1 MIKLPETTEYIIEK
15 IEKNGFEAFAVGGCI
30 RDSLLGRVPNDWDI
44 ATSAKPEDIMNIFEN
59 TVETG
64 IEHGTVTVV
73 INKEPYEVLG
83 RVPNDWDIATSAKPE
98 DIMNI
103 FENTVETGIEH
114 GTVTVVINKEPY
126 EVTTYRIDGDYTD
139 GRHPDSVEFTFTE
152 NIEEDLSRR
161 DFTINAM
168 AYNNSTGL
176 VDVFGGRDDLEN
188 KVIRCVGDPRKRF
201 EEDALRMMRGIRF
214 SAQLGFS
221 IESDTFKAIEEMSDL
236 ISAVSIERI
245 NVEFTKT
252 LMSDAKKIMIYHE
265 RGILKNILPELYKI
279 DSGDYNREFSAVEMI
294 KMGVNCADLCK
305 KDLACRLAG
314 FFIYINEAIGLENT
328 RKILK
333 KMRYDNKT
341 ISKACELLKYGM
353 RNISNNKEDLK
364 YLLMKL
370 DSVEML
376 EDLIDLKAAEV
387 DISKACE
394 LLKYGMRN
402 ISNNKEDL
410 KYLLMKLDS
419 VEMLEDLIDLK
430 AAEVD
435 TYLEE
440 RKSKFEEKSEEEK
453 KIESVGIEVLEAFTV
468 EALIVLNNVENTLK
482 EIVDNGEC
490 FRVKDL
496 DINGKDLIAAGIKP
510 GKEIGEML
518 NKILKEVIKNP
529 DINKKEKLLE
539 MIK

>member
-1 MIKLPETTEYIIEK
+1 MIKLPETTAYIIER

-44 ATSAKPEDIMNIFEN
+44 TTSAKPEDIMNIFEN

-73 INKEPYEVLG
+73 I
-83 RVPNDWDIATSAKPE
+83 D
-98 DIMNI
+98 
-103 FENTVETGIEH
+103 
-114 GTVTVVINKEPY
+114 KEPY

-139 GRHPDSVEFTFTE
+139 GRHPDSVEFTE

-176 VDVFGGRDDLEN
+176 VDVFGGREDLEN
-188 KVIRCVGDPRKRF
+188 RVIRCVGNPKKRF

-221 IESDTFKAIEEMSDL
+221 IDKDTFNAIEEMADS

-265 RGILKNILPELYKI
+265 TGILKNVLPELYTIEKENLRK
-279 DSGDYNREFSAVEMI
+279 DFSIEKSI
-294 KMGVNCADLCK
+294 KMGIDCADLCK

-314 FFIYINEAIGLENT
+314 FFVYINEVIGIENT
-328 RKILK
+328 KKILK

-341 ISKACELLKYGM
+341 ISKTCELLKYSM

-370 DSVEML
+370 DSVEL
-376 EDLIDLKAAEV
+376 
-387 DISKACE
+387 
-394 LLKYGMRN
+394 
-402 ISNNKEDL
+402 
-410 KYLLMKLDS
+410 
-419 VEMLEDLIDLK
+419 LEDLIDLK

-435 TYLEE
+435 TYLETQ
-440 RKSKFEEKSEEEK
+440 K
-453 KIESVGIEVLEAFTV
+453 KIFEDESTKNDELDKVGLEVLEAFTV
-468 EALIVLNNVENTLK
+468 ESLIVLNNVENTLK
-482 EIVDNGEC
+482 EIVDNKEC

-496 DINGKDLIAAGIKP
+496 DINGKDLIAAGVKP

-539 MIK
+539 IIK

>member
-1 MIKLPETTEYIIEK
+1 MIKLPETTAYIIER

-44 ATSAKPEDIMNIFEN
+44 TTSAKPADIMNIFEN

-73 INKEPYEVLG
+73 I
-83 RVPNDWDIATSAKPE
+83 D
-98 DIMNI
+98 
-103 FENTVETGIEH
+103 
-114 GTVTVVINKEPY
+114 KEPY

-139 GRHPDSVEFTFTE
+139 GRHPDSVEFTE

-176 VDVFGGRDDLEN
+176 VDVFGGREDLEN
-188 KVIRCVGDPRKRF
+188 RVIRCVGNPKKRF

-221 IESDTFKAIEEMSDL
+221 IDKDTFKAIEEMADS

-265 RGILKNILPELYKI
+265 TGILKNVLPELYTIEKENLRK
-279 DSGDYNREFSAVEMI
+279 DFSIEKSI
-294 KMGVNCADLCK
+294 KMGIDCADLCK

-314 FFIYINEAIGLENT
+314 FFVYINEAIGIENT
-328 RKILK
+328 KKILK

-341 ISKACELLKYGM
+341 ISKTCELLKYSM

-370 DSVEML
+370 DSVEL
-376 EDLIDLKAAEV
+376 
-387 DISKACE
+387 
-394 LLKYGMRN
+394 
-402 ISNNKEDL
+402 
-410 KYLLMKLDS
+410 
-419 VEMLEDLIDLK
+419 LEDLIDLK

-435 TYLEE
+435 TYLETQ
-440 RKSKFEEKSEEEK
+440 K
-453 KIESVGIEVLEAFTV
+453 KIFEDESTKNDESDKVGLEVLEAFTV
-468 EALIVLNNVENTLK
+468 ESLIVLNNVENTLK
-482 EIVDNGEC
+482 EIVDNKEC

-496 DINGKDLIAAGIKP
+496 DINGKDLIAAGVKP

-539 MIK
+539 IIK

>member
-1 MIKLPETTEYIIEK
+1 MIKLPETTAYIIER

-44 ATSAKPEDIMNIFEN
+44 TTSAKPEDIMNIFEN

-73 INKEPYEVLG
+73 I
-83 RVPNDWDIATSAKPE
+83 D
-98 DIMNI
+98 
-103 FENTVETGIEH
+103 
-114 GTVTVVINKEPY
+114 KEPY

-139 GRHPDSVEFTFTE
+139 GRHPDSVEFTE

-176 VDVFGGRDDLEN
+176 VDVFGGREDLEN
-188 KVIRCVGDPRKRF
+188 RVIRCVGNPKKRF

-221 IESDTFKAIEEMSDL
+221 IDKDTFKAIEEMADS

-265 RGILKNILPELYKI
+265 TGILKNVLPELYTIEKENLRK
-279 DSGDYNREFSAVEMI
+279 DFSIEKSI
-294 KMGVNCADLCK
+294 KMGIDCADLCK

-314 FFIYINEAIGLENT
+314 FFVYINEVIGIENT
-328 RKILK
+328 KKILK

-341 ISKACELLKYGM
+341 ISKTCELLKYSM

-370 DSVEML
+370 DSVEL
-376 EDLIDLKAAEV
+376 
-387 DISKACE
+387 
-394 LLKYGMRN
+394 
-402 ISNNKEDL
+402 
-410 KYLLMKLDS
+410 
-419 VEMLEDLIDLK
+419 LEDLIDLK

-435 TYLEE
+435 TYLETQ
-440 RKSKFEEKSEEEK
+440 K
-453 KIESVGIEVLEAFTV
+453 KIFEYESTKNDESDKVGLEVLEAFTV
-468 EALIVLNNVENTLK
+468 ESLIVLNNVENTLK
-482 EIVDNGEC
+482 EIVDNKEC

-496 DINGKDLIAAGIKP
+496 DINGKDLIAAGVKP

-539 MIK
+539 IIK

>member
-1 MIKLPETTEYIIEK
+1 MIKLPEATAYIIER

-44 ATSAKPEDIMNIFEN
+44 TTSAKPEDIMNIFEN

-73 INKEPYEVLG
+73 IY
-83 RVPNDWDIATSAKPE
+83 
-98 DIMNI
+98 
-103 FENTVETGIEH
+103 
-114 GTVTVVINKEPY
+114 KEPY

-139 GRHPDSVEFTFTE
+139 GRHPDSVEFTE

-176 VDVFGGRDDLEN
+176 VDVFGGREDLEN
-188 KVIRCVGDPRKRF
+188 RVIRCVGNPKKRF

-221 IESDTFKAIEEMSDL
+221 IEKDTFKAIEEMADS

-265 RGILKNILPELYKI
+265 TGILKNVLPELYTIEKENLRK
-279 DSGDYNREFSAVEMI
+279 DFSIEKSI
-294 KMGVNCADLCK
+294 KMGIDCANLCK

-314 FFIYINEAIGLENT
+314 FFVYINEAIGIENT
-328 RKILK
+328 KKILK

-341 ISKACELLKYGM
+341 ISKTCELLKYSM

-370 DSVEML
+370 DSVEL
-376 EDLIDLKAAEV
+376 
-387 DISKACE
+387 
-394 LLKYGMRN
+394 
-402 ISNNKEDL
+402 
-410 KYLLMKLDS
+410 
-419 VEMLEDLIDLK
+419 LEDLIDLK

-435 TYLEE
+435 TYLETQ
-440 RKSKFEEKSEEEK
+440 K
-453 KIESVGIEVLEAFTV
+453 KIFEDESTKNDESDKVGLEVLEAFTV
-468 EALIVLNNVENTLK
+468 ESLIVLNNVENTLK
-482 EIVDNGEC
+482 EIVDNKEC

-496 DINGKDLIAAGIKP
+496 DINGKDLIAAGVKP

-539 MIK
+539 IIK

>member
-1 MIKLPETTEYIIEK
+1 MIKLPETTAYIIER

-44 ATSAKPEDIMNIFEN
+44 TTSAKPEDIMNIFEN

-73 INKEPYEVLG
+73 I
-83 RVPNDWDIATSAKPE
+83 D
-98 DIMNI
+98 
-103 FENTVETGIEH
+103 
-114 GTVTVVINKEPY
+114 KEPY

-139 GRHPDSVEFTFTE
+139 GRHPDSVEFTE

-176 VDVFGGRDDLEN
+176 VDVFGGREDLEN
-188 KVIRCVGDPRKRF
+188 RVIRCVGNPKKRF

-221 IESDTFKAIEEMSDL
+221 IDKDTFKAIEEMADS

-265 RGILKNILPELYKI
+265 TGILKNVLPELYTIEKENLRK
-279 DSGDYNREFSAVEMI
+279 DFSIEKSI
-294 KMGVNCADLCK
+294 KMGIDCANLCK
-305 KDLACRLAG
+305 KDLACRLSG
-314 FFIYINEAIGLENT
+314 FFVYINEAIGIENT
-328 RKILK
+328 KKILK

-341 ISKACELLKYGM
+341 ISKTCELLKYSM

-370 DSVEML
+370 DSVEL
-376 EDLIDLKAAEV
+376 
-387 DISKACE
+387 
-394 LLKYGMRN
+394 
-402 ISNNKEDL
+402 
-410 KYLLMKLDS
+410 
-419 VEMLEDLIDLK
+419 LEDLIDLK

-435 TYLEE
+435 TYLETQ
-440 RKSKFEEKSEEEK
+440 K
-453 KIESVGIEVLEAFTV
+453 KIFEDESTKNDESDKVGLEVLEAFTV
-468 EALIVLNNVENTLK
+468 ESLIVLNNVENTLK
-482 EIVDNGEC
+482 EIVDNKEC

-496 DINGKDLIAAGIKP
+496 DINGKDLIAAGVKP

-529 DINKKEKLLE
+529 DINRKEKLLE
-539 MIK
+539 IIK

>member
-1 MIKLPETTEYIIEK
+1 MIKLPETTAYIIER

-44 ATSAKPEDIMNIFEN
+44 TTSAKPEDIMNIFEN

-73 INKEPYEVLG
+73 I
-83 RVPNDWDIATSAKPE
+83 D
-98 DIMNI
+98 
-103 FENTVETGIEH
+103 
-114 GTVTVVINKEPY
+114 KEPY

-139 GRHPDSVEFTFTE
+139 GRHPDSVEFTE

-176 VDVFGGRDDLEN
+176 VDVFGGREDLEN
-188 KVIRCVGDPRKRF
+188 RVIRCVGNPKKRF

-221 IESDTFKAIEEMSDL
+221 IDKDTFKAIEEMADS

-265 RGILKNILPELYKI
+265 TGILKNVLPELYTIEKENLRK
-279 DSGDYNREFSAVEMI
+279 DFSIEKSI
-294 KMGVNCADLCK
+294 KMGIDCADLCK
-305 KDLACRLAG
+305 KDLACRLSG
-314 FFIYINEAIGLENT
+314 FFVYINEAIGIENT
-328 RKILK
+328 KKILK

-341 ISKACELLKYGM
+341 ISKTCELLKYSM

-370 DSVEML
+370 DSVEL
-376 EDLIDLKAAEV
+376 
-387 DISKACE
+387 
-394 LLKYGMRN
+394 
-402 ISNNKEDL
+402 
-410 KYLLMKLDS
+410 
-419 VEMLEDLIDLK
+419 LEDLIDLK

-435 TYLEE
+435 TYLETQ
-440 RKSKFEEKSEEEK
+440 K
-453 KIESVGIEVLEAFTV
+453 KIFEDESTKNDELDKVGLEVLEAFTV
-468 EALIVLNNVENTLK
+468 ESLIVLNNVENTLK
-482 EIVDNGEC
+482 EIVDNKEC

-496 DINGKDLIAAGIKP
+496 DINGKDLIAAGVKP

-539 MIK
+539 IIK

>member
-1 MIKLPETTEYIIEK
+1 MIKLPETTAYIIER

-44 ATSAKPEDIMNIFEN
+44 TTSAKPEDIMNIFEN

-73 INKEPYEVLG
+73 I
-83 RVPNDWDIATSAKPE
+83 D
-98 DIMNI
+98 
-103 FENTVETGIEH
+103 
-114 GTVTVVINKEPY
+114 KEPY

-139 GRHPDSVEFTFTE
+139 GRHPDSVEFTE

-176 VDVFGGRDDLEN
+176 VDVFGGREDLEN
-188 KVIRCVGDPRKRF
+188 RVIRCVGNPKKRF

-221 IESDTFKAIEEMSDL
+221 IEKDTFKAIEEMADS

-265 RGILKNILPELYKI
+265 TGILKNVLPELYTIEKENLRK
-279 DSGDYNREFSAVEMI
+279 DFSIEKSI
-294 KMGVNCADLCK
+294 KMGIDCADLCK

-314 FFIYINEAIGLENT
+314 FFVYINEAIGIENT
-328 RKILK
+328 KKILK

-341 ISKACELLKYGM
+341 ISKTCELLKYSM

-370 DSVEML
+370 DSVEL
-376 EDLIDLKAAEV
+376 
-387 DISKACE
+387 
-394 LLKYGMRN
+394 
-402 ISNNKEDL
+402 
-410 KYLLMKLDS
+410 
-419 VEMLEDLIDLK
+419 LEDLIDLK

-435 TYLEE
+435 TYLETQ
-440 RKSKFEEKSEEEK
+440 K
-453 KIESVGIEVLEAFTV
+453 KIFEDESTKNDELDKVGLEVLEAFTV
-468 EALIVLNNVENTLK
+468 ESLIVLNNVENTLK
-482 EIVDNGEC
+482 EIVDNKEC

-496 DINGKDLIAAGIKP
+496 DINGKDLIAAGVKP

-539 MIK
+539 IIK

>member
-73 INKEPYEVLG
+73 I
-83 RVPNDWDIATSAKPE
+83 D
-98 DIMNI
+98 
-103 FENTVETGIEH
+103 
-114 GTVTVVINKEPY
+114 KEPY

-139 GRHPDSVEFTFTE
+139 GKHIQYSVEFTE

-221 IESDTFKAIEEMSDL
+221 IENDTFKAIEEMSDL

-245 NVEFTKT
+245 NVEFTKI

-265 RGILKNILPELYKI
+265 SGILKNILPELYKI
-279 DSGDYNREFSAVEMI
+279 DSEDYNREFSAVEMI

-387 DISKACE
+387 D
-394 LLKYGMRN
+394 
-402 ISNNKEDL
+402 
-410 KYLLMKLDS
+410 
-419 VEMLEDLIDLK
+419 
-430 AAEVD
+430 

-482 EIVDNGEC
+482 EIVDNSEC

-539 MIK
+539 IIK

>member
-1 MIKLPETTEYIIEK
+1 MIKLPETTAYIIER

-44 ATSAKPEDIMNIFEN
+44 TTSAKPEDIMNIFEN

-73 INKEPYEVLG
+73 I
-83 RVPNDWDIATSAKPE
+83 D
-98 DIMNI
+98 
-103 FENTVETGIEH
+103 
-114 GTVTVVINKEPY
+114 KEPY

-139 GRHPDSVEFTFTE
+139 GRHPDSVEFTE

-176 VDVFGGRDDLEN
+176 VDVFGGREDLEN
-188 KVIRCVGDPRKRF
+188 RVIRCVGNPKKRF

-221 IESDTFKAIEEMSDL
+221 IDKDTFKAIEEMADS

-265 RGILKNILPELYKI
+265 TGILKNVLPELYTIEKENLRK
-279 DSGDYNREFSAVEMI
+279 DFSIEKSI
-294 KMGVNCADLCK
+294 KMGIDCANLCK
-305 KDLACRLAG
+305 KDLACRLSG
-314 FFIYINEAIGLENT
+314 FFVYINEAIGIENT
-328 RKILK
+328 KKILK

-341 ISKACELLKYGM
+341 ISKTCELLKYSM

-370 DSVEML
+370 DSVEL
-376 EDLIDLKAAEV
+376 
-387 DISKACE
+387 
-394 LLKYGMRN
+394 
-402 ISNNKEDL
+402 
-410 KYLLMKLDS
+410 
-419 VEMLEDLIDLK
+419 LEDLIDLK

-435 TYLEE
+435 TYLETQ
-440 RKSKFEEKSEEEK
+440 K
-453 KIESVGIEVLEAFTV
+453 KIFEDESTKNDELDKVGLEVLEAFTV
-468 EALIVLNNVENTLK
+468 ESLIVLNNVENTLK
-482 EIVDNGEC
+482 EIVDNKEC

-496 DINGKDLIAAGIKP
+496 DINGKDLIAAGVKP

-539 MIK
+539 IIK

>member
-1 MIKLPETTEYIIEK
+1 MIKLPETTAYIIER

-44 ATSAKPEDIMNIFEN
+44 TTSAKPEDIMNIFEN

-73 INKEPYEVLG
+73 I
-83 RVPNDWDIATSAKPE
+83 D
-98 DIMNI
+98 
-103 FENTVETGIEH
+103 
-114 GTVTVVINKEPY
+114 KEPY

-139 GRHPDSVEFTFTE
+139 GRHPDSVEFTE

-176 VDVFGGRDDLEN
+176 VDVFGGREDLEN
-188 KVIRCVGDPRKRF
+188 RVIRCVGNPKKRF

-221 IESDTFKAIEEMSDL
+221 IDKDTFNAIEEMADS

-265 RGILKNILPELYKI
+265 TGILKNVLPELYTIEKENLRK
-279 DSGDYNREFSAVEMI
+279 DFSIEKSI
-294 KMGVNCADLCK
+294 KMGIDCADLCK

-314 FFIYINEAIGLENT
+314 FFVYINEAIGIENT
-328 RKILK
+328 KKILK

-341 ISKACELLKYGM
+341 ISKTCELLKYSM

-370 DSVEML
+370 DSVEL
-376 EDLIDLKAAEV
+376 
-387 DISKACE
+387 
-394 LLKYGMRN
+394 
-402 ISNNKEDL
+402 
-410 KYLLMKLDS
+410 
-419 VEMLEDLIDLK
+419 LEDLIDLK

-435 TYLEE
+435 TYLETQ
-440 RKSKFEEKSEEEK
+440 K
-453 KIESVGIEVLEAFTV
+453 KIFEDESTKNDESDKVGLEVLEAFTV
-468 EALIVLNNVENTLK
+468 ESLIVLNNVENTLK
-482 EIVDNGEC
+482 EIVDNKEC

-496 DINGKDLIAAGIKP
+496 DINGKDLIAAGVKP

-539 MIK
+539 IIK

>member
-1 MIKLPETTEYIIEK
+1 MIKLPETTAYIIER

-44 ATSAKPEDIMNIFEN
+44 TTSAKPEDIMNIFEN

-73 INKEPYEVLG
+73 I
-83 RVPNDWDIATSAKPE
+83 D
-98 DIMNI
+98 
-103 FENTVETGIEH
+103 
-114 GTVTVVINKEPY
+114 KEPY

-139 GRHPDSVEFTFTE
+139 GRHPDSVEFTE

-176 VDVFGGRDDLEN
+176 VDVFGGREDLEN
-188 KVIRCVGDPRKRF
+188 RVIRCVGNPKKRF

-221 IESDTFKAIEEMSDL
+221 IDKDTFKAIEEMADS

-265 RGILKNILPELYKI
+265 TGILKNVLPELYTIEKENLRK
-279 DSGDYNREFSAVEMI
+279 DFSIEKSI
-294 KMGVNCADLCK
+294 KMGIDCADLCK

-314 FFIYINEAIGLENT
+314 FFVYINEAIGIENT
-328 RKILK
+328 KKILK

-341 ISKACELLKYGM
+341 ISKTCELLKYSM

-370 DSVEML
+370 DSVEL
-376 EDLIDLKAAEV
+376 
-387 DISKACE
+387 
-394 LLKYGMRN
+394 
-402 ISNNKEDL
+402 
-410 KYLLMKLDS
+410 
-419 VEMLEDLIDLK
+419 LEDLIDLK

-435 TYLEE
+435 TYLETQ
-440 RKSKFEEKSEEEK
+440 K
-453 KIESVGIEVLEAFTV
+453 KIFEDESTKNDELDKVGLEVLEAFTV
-468 EALIVLNNVENTLK
+468 ESLIVLNNVENTLK
-482 EIVDNGEC
+482 EIVDNKEC

-496 DINGKDLIAAGIKP
+496 DINGKDLIAAGVKP

-539 MIK
+539 IIK

>member
-1 MIKLPETTEYIIEK
+1 MIKLPETTAYIIER

-44 ATSAKPEDIMNIFEN
+44 TTSAKPADIMNIFEN

-73 INKEPYEVLG
+73 I
-83 RVPNDWDIATSAKPE
+83 D
-98 DIMNI
+98 
-103 FENTVETGIEH
+103 
-114 GTVTVVINKEPY
+114 KEPY

-139 GRHPDSVEFTFTE
+139 GRHPDSVEFTE

-176 VDVFGGRDDLEN
+176 VDVFGGREDLEN
-188 KVIRCVGDPRKRF
+188 RVIRCVGNPKKRF

-221 IESDTFKAIEEMSDL
+221 IDKDTFKAIEEMADS

-265 RGILKNILPELYKI
+265 TGILKNVLPELYTIEKENLRK
-279 DSGDYNREFSAVEMI
+279 DFSIEKSI
-294 KMGVNCADLCK
+294 KMGIDCADLCK
-305 KDLACRLAG
+305 KDLACRLSG
-314 FFIYINEAIGLENT
+314 FFVYINEAIGIENT
-328 RKILK
+328 KKILK

-341 ISKACELLKYGM
+341 ISKTCELLKYSM

-370 DSVEML
+370 DSVEL
-376 EDLIDLKAAEV
+376 
-387 DISKACE
+387 
-394 LLKYGMRN
+394 
-402 ISNNKEDL
+402 
-410 KYLLMKLDS
+410 
-419 VEMLEDLIDLK
+419 LEDLIDLK

-435 TYLEE
+435 TYLETQ
-440 RKSKFEEKSEEEK
+440 K
-453 KIESVGIEVLEAFTV
+453 KIFEDESTKNDELDKVGLEVLEAFTV
-468 EALIVLNNVENTLK
+468 ESLIVLNNVENTLK
-482 EIVDNGEC
+482 EIVDNKEC

-496 DINGKDLIAAGIKP
+496 DINGKDLIAAGVKP

-539 MIK
+539 IIK

>member
-1 MIKLPETTEYIIEK
+1 MIFLIKLPETTAYIIER

-44 ATSAKPEDIMNIFEN
+44 TTSAKPADIMNIFEN

-73 INKEPYEVLG
+73 I
-83 RVPNDWDIATSAKPE
+83 D
-98 DIMNI
+98 
-103 FENTVETGIEH
+103 
-114 GTVTVVINKEPY
+114 KEPY

-139 GRHPDSVEFTFTE
+139 GRHPDSVEFTE

-176 VDVFGGRDDLEN
+176 VDVFGGREDLEN
-188 KVIRCVGDPRKRF
+188 RVIRCVGNPKKRF

-221 IESDTFKAIEEMSDL
+221 IEKDTFKAIEEMADS
-236 ISAVSIERI
+236 ISVVSIERI

-265 RGILKNILPELYKI
+265 TGILKNVLPELYTVEKENLK
-279 DSGDYNREFSAVEMI
+279 GDFSIEKSI
-294 KMGVNCADLCK
+294 KMGIDCANLCK

-314 FFIYINEAIGLENT
+314 FFVYINEAIGVENT
-328 RKILK
+328 KKILK

-341 ISKACELLKYGM
+341 ISKTCELLKYSM

-370 DSVEML
+370 DSVEL
-376 EDLIDLKAAEV
+376 
-387 DISKACE
+387 
-394 LLKYGMRN
+394 
-402 ISNNKEDL
+402 
-410 KYLLMKLDS
+410 
-419 VEMLEDLIDLK
+419 LEDLIDLK

-435 TYLEE
+435 TYLETQ
-440 RKSKFEEKSEEEK
+440 K
-453 KIESVGIEVLEAFTV
+453 KIFEDESTKNDESDKVGLEVLEAFTV
-468 EALIVLNNVENTLK
+468 ESLIVLNNIENTLK
-482 EIVDNGEC
+482 EIVDNKEC

-496 DINGKDLIAAGIKP
+496 DINGKDLIAAGVKP

-539 MIK
+539 IIK

>member
-1 MIKLPETTEYIIEK
+1 MIKLPETTAYIIER

-30 RDSLLGRVPNDWDI
+30 RDSLLGRMPNDWDI
-44 ATSAKPEDIMNIFEN
+44 TTSAKPEDIMNIFEN

-73 INKEPYEVLG
+73 I
-83 RVPNDWDIATSAKPE
+83 D
-98 DIMNI
+98 
-103 FENTVETGIEH
+103 
-114 GTVTVVINKEPY
+114 KEPY

-139 GRHPDSVEFTFTE
+139 GRHPDSVEFTE

-176 VDVFGGRDDLEN
+176 VDVFGGREDLEN
-188 KVIRCVGDPRKRF
+188 RVIRCVGNPKKRF

-221 IESDTFKAIEEMSDL
+221 IDKDTFKAIEEMADS

-265 RGILKNILPELYKI
+265 TGILKNVLPELYTIEKENLRK
-279 DSGDYNREFSAVEMI
+279 DFSIEKSI
-294 KMGVNCADLCK
+294 KMGIDCADLCK

-314 FFIYINEAIGLENT
+314 FFVYINEAIGIENT
-328 RKILK
+328 KKILK

-341 ISKACELLKYGM
+341 ISKTCELLKYSM

-370 DSVEML
+370 DSVEL
-376 EDLIDLKAAEV
+376 
-387 DISKACE
+387 
-394 LLKYGMRN
+394 
-402 ISNNKEDL
+402 
-410 KYLLMKLDS
+410 
-419 VEMLEDLIDLK
+419 LEDLIDLK

-435 TYLEE
+435 TYLETQ
-440 RKSKFEEKSEEEK
+440 K
-453 KIESVGIEVLEAFTV
+453 KIFEDESTKNDELDKVGLEVLEAFTV
-468 EALIVLNNVENTLK
+468 ESLIVLNNVENTLK
-482 EIVDNGEC
+482 EIVDNKEC

-496 DINGKDLIAAGIKP
+496 DINGKDLIAAGVKP

-539 MIK
+539 IIK